1 MRKYLFLIVAA
12 SFLFSAQN
20 IWAQERFSTF
30 ADKLGLSDS
39 QKEQLWQIRT
49 EKQKEMIQLQ
59 ADLQKA
65 DLELRVLL
73 RQKEANRDEIYT
85 KIEEKQA
92 IKTQM
97 SKAKVDMMLAQKQVL
112 SDKQWK
118 QFREMKTPFFHKR
131 FQDRKNFES
140 FRRKGPEF

>member
-1 MRKYLFLIVAA
+1 MKKYLFLILTV

-20 IWAQERFSTF
+20 IWAQDRFSAL

-39 QKEQLWQIRT
+39 QKERLWQIRT
-49 EKQKEMIQLQ
+49 EKQKEMIQLR

-65 DLELRVLL
+65 NLEFRELL
-73 RQKEANRDEIYT
+73 RQKEVSRDEIYT

-97 SKAKVDMMLAQKQVL
+97 SKAKVDMMLAQKQIL

-118 QFREMKTPFFHKR
+118 QFREMKKSFFHKR
-131 FQDRKNFES
+131 FQDRKNFEP
-140 FRRKGPEF
+140 FRRRGPQL